1 MKAKVLVDNITKN
14 QWKAEWGLS
23 IYIEYNGHRILL
35 DTGTTEAFAE
45 NADQLSPSRLWY
57 KSAEALERFVIS
69 YSTSSARDRSWSL
82 KSV

>member
-23 IYIEYNGHRILL
+23 IYIEDNGHRILL

-45 NADQLSPSRLWY
+45 NADQMGVRL
-57 KSAEALERFVIS
+57 EDVEEPQDEGDLEGDEV
-69 YSTSSARDRSWSL
+69 WSD
-82 KSV
+82 

>member
-45 NADQLSPSRLWY
+45 NADQMGVRL
-57 KSAEALERFVIS
+57 EDVEEPQDEGDLEGDEV
-69 YSTSSARDRSWSL
+69 WSD
-82 KSV
+82 

>member
-35 DTGTTEAFAE
+35 D
-45 NADQLSPSRLWY
+45 LSL
-57 KSAEALERFVIS
+57 IHI
-69 YSTSSARDRSWSL
+69 
-82 KSV
+82 

>member
-45 NADQLSPSRLWY
+45 NADQMGVRLEDVEEPQDEGDLVGDEVG
-57 KSAEALERFVIS
+57 S
-69 YSTSSARDRSWSL
+69 D
-82 KSV
+82 